1 MYPSKEMKKGGN
13 VLVMHWATGQTEYLS
28 PEFGDSLVNFADTN
42 HARDLHDC

>member
-28 PEFGDSLVNFADTN
+28 SEFGDSLVNFADTN
-42 HARDLHDC
+42 HAHDLHDC